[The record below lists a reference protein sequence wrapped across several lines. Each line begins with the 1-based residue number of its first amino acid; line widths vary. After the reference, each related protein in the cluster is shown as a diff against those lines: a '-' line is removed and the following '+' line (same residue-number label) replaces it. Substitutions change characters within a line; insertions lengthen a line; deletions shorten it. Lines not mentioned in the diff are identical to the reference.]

1 MKNELKHIFYILKNG
16 TAEEVKIAKKII
28 DKLWHDDREN
38 FEKNATFAL
47 EQMKEFDS
55 IKNVKNQEA
64 FVSGLSLFFLVLSD
78 THFKELKDFVLKVI
92 CHPHGH
98 VREQVR
104 KTADWLFMSLTSRID
119 PFVWPRGKKLT
130 QKQIS
135 EQEEAKKE
143 FKEYLNEIEL
153 LMEKYYERSY
163 GRVKYVQSLKPSVY
177 KSLQLLYSDLTRGNI
192 HKKLHTPPPAI
203 LARREEIERELST
216 LILKTKSD
224 ITLLEIQD
232 VIYEE
237 TDLDDLNDIIRMFDM
252 GSPYELQNAIELL
265 NDAWNYFPHRVL
277 NGLCPAEIVNQSQQ
291 TKLLN

>member
-1 MKNELKHIFYILKNG
+1 MKNELEHIFSILKNG
-16 TAEEVKIAKKII
+16 TAEEVKIAKKRI
-28 DKLWHDDREN
+28 DKLWHDDRKN
-38 FEKNATFAL
+38 FEKNAHLAL
-47 EQMKEFDS
+47 EQMKEFDN

-92 CHPHGH
+92 SHPHGH

-104 KTADWLFMSLTSRID
+104 KTADWLFMSLTSRIN
-119 PFVWPRGKKLT
+119 PFVWPKGKKLT
-130 QKQIS
+130 EKQIS

-192 HKKLHTPPPAI
+192 HKKLHISPPAI
-203 LARREEIERELST
+203 LANREEIERELST

-224 ITLLEIQD
+224 ISLEEIQD

>member
-1 MKNELKHIFYILKNG
+1 MKNELEHIFSILKNG
-16 TAEEVKIAKKII
+16 TAEEIKIAKKRI
-28 DKLWHDDREN
+28 DTLWHDDRKN
-38 FEKNATFAL
+38 FKKNAYLAL

-55 IKNVKNQEA
+55 IKNVKNQKA

-78 THFKELKDFVLKVI
+78 THFKELKEFVSKVI

-104 KTADWLFMSLTSRID
+104 KTADWLFLSLTSRIN
-119 PFVWPRGKKLT
+119 PFVWPKGKKLT
-130 QKQIS
+130 KKQIS
-135 EQEEAKKE
+135 EQEKAKNE

-177 KSLQLLYSDLTRGNI
+177 KSLQLLFSDLTRGDI
-192 HKKLHTPPPAI
+192 HKKLHISSPAI
-203 LARREEIERELST
+203 LANREEIERELST
-216 LILKTKSD
+216 LILKTKCD
-224 ITLLEIQD
+224 ISLEEIQD
-232 VIYEE
+232 IIYDE

-252 GSPYELQNAIELL
+252 GSPYELQNAIELI
-265 NDAWNYFPHRVL
+265 NYAWNYFPHRVL
-277 NGLCPAEIVNQSQQ
+277 NGLCPAEMVSQYKS